1 MNKVATKSNA
11 QINNS
16 NSNSNNINSFEMKA
30 EVAAL
35 TSTLLTLQKSLE
47 ISHSNNEKLRL
58 ELSEQNDRHK
68 IEIVSNHFISFY
80 CILLQIISFNQFN
93 NIYTLSSSQG

>member
-1 MNKVATKSNA
+1 MNKVVTKSNG
-11 QINNS
+11 QNN
-16 NSNSNNINSFEMKA
+16 NNYNNNNNINSFEMKA

-58 ELSEQNDRHK
+58 ELSEQNEQHK
-68 IEIVSNHFISFY
+68 IEIVLNYFISFHF
-80 CILLQIISFNQFN
+80 ILSH
-93 NIYTLSSSQG
+93 

>member
-1 MNKVATKSNA
+1 MNKVATKSNG

-16 NSNSNNINSFEMKA
+16 NSNYINSFELKA

-68 IEIVSNHFISFY
+68 IEIVSNHS
-80 CILLQIISFNQFN
+80 ILLHFISFNQFN
-93 NIYTLSSSQG
+93 NIYTLSLSQG